1 MKTKAYPPILAA
13 CALLSAPASAGA
25 STLEV
30 FAVNGT
36 YNFPSGGM
44 TLTGTLS
51 GTFDY
56 NGGVFSDFAITATGW
71 RNSPSQSDLFNVDN
85 TVTPS
90 TSTAIHVLSSADPL
104 ASLTLIPA
112 ISLALIAPG
121 GSTTF
126 NGTASTPFSTVC
138 MTNTAGGCNEF
149 PVGTLKSTPLPAS
162 LPLFAG
168 GLGAMA
174 LLRRLRRRTA

>member
-13 CALLSAPASAGA
+13 CTLLGAPVSAGA

-30 FAVNGT
+30 FTVSGKITFGT
-36 YNFPSGGM
+36 GTSS
-44 TLTGTLS
+44 TLS

-56 NGGVFSDFAITATGW
+56 NGGVFSSFAITATRITGVGGTELFDVNN
-71 RNSPSQSDLFNVDN
+71 NSSN
-85 TVTPS
+85 S
-90 TSTAIHVLSSADPL
+90 TINALSSGHPGDF
-104 ASLTLIPA
+104 LTLLPA
-112 ISLALIAPG
+112 TTLDLIAPG

-126 NGTASTPFSTVC
+126 SGTGAVLLAQNPLLGPEAAAGSLTASAV
-138 MTNTAGGCNEF
+138 
-149 PVGTLKSTPLPAS
+149 PLPAS

-174 LLRRLRRRTA
+174 LLRWLRKRAA

>member
-1 MKTKAYPPILAA
+1 MKTRAYPPILAA

-30 FAVNGT
+30 FTVSGT
-36 YNFPSGGM
+36 YPYPLGI
-44 TLTGTLS
+44 TTATGTLS

-56 NGGVFSDFAITATGW
+56 NGGAFSDFAITATGW
-71 RNSPSQSDLFNVDN
+71 PNSASQSDLFD
-85 TVTPS
+85 TDFGS
-90 TSTAIHVLSSADPL
+90 TSTSISAHSSSDAF

-112 ISLALIAPG
+112 TSLAVIAPG

-126 NGTASTPFSTVC
+126 TGALC
-138 MTNTAGGCNEF
+138 MTGSFCNEF
-149 PVGTLKSTPLPAS
+149 PVGTLTASAASAVPLPAS

-174 LLRRLRRRTA
+174 LLRRLRKRAA

>member
-13 CALLSAPASAGA
+13 CTLLGAPASADA

-30 FAVNGT
+30 FTVSGT
-36 YNFPSGGM
+36 ITFG
-44 TLTGTLS
+44 TGTTSTLS

-56 NGGVFSDFAITATGW
+56 NGGVFSNFDITATRTFGGATELFDVNN
-71 RNSPSQSDLFNVDN
+71 NSSN
-85 TVTPS
+85 S
-90 TSTAIHVLSSADPL
+90 TINALSSSHPGDF
-104 ASLTLIPA
+104 LTLLPA
-112 ISLALIAPG
+112 TTLDLIAPG

-126 NGTASTPFSTVC
+126 SGSGCVLVTVCLPSSTPEPAAGSLTASAV
-138 MTNTAGGCNEF
+138 
-149 PVGTLKSTPLPAS
+149 PLPAS

-174 LLRRLRRRTA
+174 LLRWLRKRAA

>member
-13 CALLSAPASAGA
+13 CTLLGAPASANA

-30 FAVNGT
+30 FTVSGT
-36 YNFPSGGM
+36 ITFAGVAITS
-44 TLTGTLS
+44 TFS

-56 NGGVFSDFAITATGW
+56 NGGVFSNFDITATRTFGGATELFDVNN
-71 RNSPSQSDLFNVDN
+71 NSSNSSIN
-85 TVTPS
+85 
-90 TSTAIHVLSSADPL
+90 ALSSSHPGDF
-104 ASLTLIPA
+104 LTLLPA
-112 ISLALIAPG
+112 TTLDLIAPG

-126 NGTASTPFSTVC
+126 SGTGCVLNPGCGGEAAAGSLRASAV
-138 MTNTAGGCNEF
+138 
-149 PVGTLKSTPLPAS
+149 PLPAS

-174 LLRRLRRRTA
+174 LLRWLRKRAA

>member
-13 CALLSAPASAGA
+13 CTLLGAPVSAGA

-30 FAVNGT
+30 FTV
-36 YNFPSGGM
+36 SGNIHFFS
-44 TLTGTLS
+44 TITATLS

-56 NGGVFSDFAITATGW
+56 NGGVFSNFHINAT
-71 RNSPSQSDLFNVDN
+71 
-85 TVTPS
+85 
-90 TSTAIHVLSSADPL
+90 TSTETDVFDVNNNSSNTTINALSSSHPL
-104 ASLTLIPA
+104 DFLTLLPVT
-112 ISLALIAPG
+112 SLDMIAPG

-126 NGTASTPFSTVC
+126 SGSGFTTGLLSPNFPESAAGSLTASAV
-138 MTNTAGGCNEF
+138 
-149 PVGTLKSTPLPAS
+149 PLPAS

-174 LLRRLRRRTA
+174 LLRWLRKRAA

>member
-13 CALLSAPASAGA
+13 CTLLGAPASASA

-30 FAVNGT
+30 FTVSGT
-36 YNFPSGGM
+36 IKFGATNSS
-44 TLTGTLS
+44 TLS

-56 NGGVFSDFAITATGW
+56 NGGVFSNFAITATKFTGQKELFDVNN
-71 RNSPSQSDLFNVDN
+71 NSSN
-85 TVTPS
+85 S
-90 TSTAIHVLSSADPL
+90 TINALSSSHPGGDF
-104 ASLTLIPA
+104 LTLLPA
-112 ISLALIAPG
+112 ITLDLIAPD

-126 NGTASTPFSTVC
+126 SGTGCVLNPGCGGEPAAGSLTASAV
-138 MTNTAGGCNEF
+138 
-149 PVGTLKSTPLPAS
+149 PLPAS

-174 LLRRLRRRTA
+174 LLRWLRKRAA